1 MLPKREQVGVRY
13 GSPQRK
19 QGAHLEASE
28 GNEGTQVPDR
38 IAISFSFI
46 PWRRQGIYPKLHL
59 HTQLYTVYAICIYI
73 YIDIILY
80 NMSWYDA
87 ITFCRHR
94 HEQVRTHSLLM
105 RNCRFDSVV
114 FRQEVE
120 GWKIHGDGSL
130 FLLA

>member
-19 QGAHLEASE
+19 QGAHLEASEE

-46 PWRRQGIYPKLHL
+46 PWRRQGIYP
-59 HTQLYTVYAICIYI
+59 HTHTLLSTA
-73 YIDIILY
+73 LY
-80 NMSWYDA
+80 NIIFYNVSSYDA